1 MPTQPKPS
9 EVNAFNSAQ
18 EALCLLSERE
28 AEAALALAYAASA
41 KQDMEIARKFQ
52 AAVNGGLDAKHR
64 E

>member
-9 EVNAFNSAQ
+9 EVNAFNSPQ
-18 EALCLLSERE
+18 QALCLLSERE

-41 KQDMEIARKFQ
+41 EQDIEMARKFR
-52 AAVNGGLDAKHR
+52 AAVNDGLNAKHR